1 MRWRHLRDEFADVF
15 VEIGARRARA
25 ALLIIGVA
33 LSTGVLVASLTVSS
47 IAARQIDANVAA
59 AASRTF
65 TVGLREGVG
74 ADAPPFPV
82 DSDDRASRVPLVV
95 AAGRRVDL
103 AGSDV
108 SVHRLRPGPG
118 AGRTESSANVSAV
131 TSGYL
136 RAAGITID
144 APVGFLLDSPRPY
157 AVALLGAGAAR
168 ELGVPDRGPYV
179 GVRIWLN
186 AQPYAVIGLLSD
198 GQAVGLDDAVVVPH
212 ARADALAVVAPI
224 DTILLVRTD
233 IGAAAPVARVIRD
246 AIRPEAPETLTVSS
260 VDDFRELRTGVS
272 DQLALLSAGV
282 GALLLALAMLLIANA
297 MVVAVVSRTG
307 EIGLRR
313 ALGASRA
320 AVARIFLIE
329 GGLAG
334 GLGGLAGAAVGV
346 FAALAVAAVN
356 GWGFS
361 FPTLLV
367 LAAPVL
373 GTGVGVLAS
382 AYPAWRAA
390 GIAPAEALRSD

>member
-1 MRWRHLRDEFADVF
+1 M
-15 VEIGARRARA
+15 
-25 ALLIIGVA
+25 
-33 LSTGVLVASLTVSS
+33 
-47 IAARQIDANVAA
+47 
-59 AASRTF
+59 
-65 TVGLREGVG
+65 
-74 ADAPPFPV
+74 
-82 DSDDRASRVPLVV
+82 
-95 AAGRRVDL
+95 
-103 AGSDV
+103 
-108 SVHRLRPGPG
+108 
-118 AGRTESSANVSAV
+118 
-131 TSGYL
+131 
-136 RAAGITID
+136 
-144 APVGFLLDSPRPY
+144 
-157 AVALLGAGAAR
+157 
-168 ELGVPDRGPYV
+168 PDRGPYV

-272 DQLALLSAGV
+272 DQLARLSAGV